1 MAKEIERKFLVTGDS
16 WQGAGAGVLCRQGY
30 LCRGPEVAVRVR
42 IMGKTGTIAVK
53 AASTVLTRDEFEYE
67 IPLADAEYLIDS
79 LCLGKTIE
87 KTRHYVE
94 FEGMTWEVDEFR
106 GENEGLVVAEV
117 ELESESQSV
126 ALPPW
131 VGLEVSLDPRYLNS
145 ELCVK
150 PYCDW

>member
-1 MAKEIERKFLVTGDS
+1 MAKEIERKFLVRGDG
-16 WQGAGAGVLCRQGY
+16 WRGAREAVECRQGY

-42 IMGKTGTIAVK
+42 VMAGVGTITIK
-53 AASTVLTRDEFEYE
+53 AAATGLTRDEFEYG
-67 IPLADAEYLIDS
+67 IPLADAEYMLDS
-79 LCLGKTIE
+79 LCAGRIVE
-87 KTRHYVE
+87 KVRHYVE
-94 FEGMTWEVDEFR
+94 YEGLTWEVDEFL

-131 VGLEVSLDPRYLNS
+131 VGLEVSSDPRYLNS

-150 PYCDW
+150 PYRDW